1 MNIIV
6 PISGSCMLPESAPAS
21 IMGPAGW
28 EEIPCWALYMEE
40 NCGPGGDGGLGNMPD
55 GCQVW
60 GSDENFS

>member
-40 NCGPGGDGGLGNMPD
+40 KLRPWRRWRIGKHAGRMPGMGKR
-55 GCQVW
+55 
-60 GSDENFS
+60 